1 MKRPNFDLNAQ
12 VCYEKKI
19 HRGEIY
25 VHKYIHA
32 KEPRFWLGLENCA
45 TSCNMLQ
52 KWPAKLKKVK
62 KVITSGKE
70 QKAKDIIFLF
80 LLGGDNINQ
89 G

>member
-1 MKRPNFDLNAQ
+1 
-12 VCYEKKI
+12 
-19 HRGEIY
+19 
-25 VHKYIHA
+25 
-32 KEPRFWLGLENCA
+32 
-45 TSCNMLQ
+45 MLQ